1 MCHFNFYKFSIWQSF
16 ASSRFHTTNRMA
28 QKVQLDNVKTPTI
41 YGCTRFDN
49 SEILKSAKSFWMLH
63 GRPAASC
70 ACPCTTGMPRP
81 SKSLMSKH
89 AQNKINASN
98 FRSQNN
104 YSSFNSF
111 FNSILSCAKTVQLAW
126 PLRDVSPVLL
136 DVVQPLP
143 PVLTLQL

>member
-1 MCHFNFYKFSIWQSF
+1 MRSF
-16 ASSRFHTTNRMA
+16 VSFQFLQILYMAIVRFFRIA

-89 AQNKINASN
+89 AQSRGFFPKEAGNLE
-98 FRSQNN
+98 QN
-104 YSSFNSF
+104 
-111 FNSILSCAKTVQLAW
+111 
-126 PLRDVSPVLL
+126 
-136 DVVQPLP
+136 
-143 PVLTLQL
+143 